1 MTCEIPMYQNIRT
14 KTLPAPTSTELP
26 STHTLTTCSMNNTYD
41 NPMPSNQAC
50 LWLKRSYTHQYY
62 IPANDHTRMDTHH
75 IRLLEAIICVVNQAV
90 FATSIHIACT
100 RDSHIYESLTYLPH
114 THKLCAQT
122 TTPPKKHH
130 TCPNGKK
137 NNQNTPSDHSMGPNK
152 LVAPEYLYF
161 PHSRLFNFRMGPTKK
176 IHLSKGP

>member
-137 NNQNTPSDHSMGPNK
+137 
-152 LVAPEYLYF
+152 
-161 PHSRLFNFRMGPTKK
+161 
-176 IHLSKGP
+176 ISKHAFWSLDGAQ